1 MVWALDLDRRTPL
14 CFDIYEVRDEEF
26 SIPVPNGLRA
36 YSITWFSNLM
46 QSRASS
52 RVITSHKEFQY
63 LGRKSR
69 AAVWTGSGRSLG
81 YFHYLTLDVVDPWGK
96 AEKTWIIM
104 LKELYKHYAIYIAA
118 AKRKAMEISTESSS
132 SDKYRKTD

>member
-1 MVWALDLDRRTPL
+1 M
-14 CFDIYEVRDEEF
+14 
-26 SIPVPNGLRA
+26 PNGLRA